1 MSGSKRPCLLP
12 IRRST
17 PGLVGVAARR
27 CKIIT
32 VQTEHPTG
40 LHRRVALYNTSASAV
55 AGCSCSRP
63 GSKTGGFV
71 EKKIPS
77 CKRHSGPAVGKCSPG
92 RLPGVL
98 QQGCFSQRKLRL
110 DSSATLTIQGEV
122 EEQPDTTTP
131 RYPKAPGCPKPPS
144 PHPRLARH
152 DIDHRHPLRTS
163 CKNRKR
169 FRKTG
174 WSVQYIV
181 QLPRKLSKRGRAEL
195 RSRSPLKL

>member
-131 RYPKAPGCPKPPS
+131 QCPKAPGCPTPLLIPDWPVTTSTTVIPS
-144 PHPRLARH
+144 ELHAKTANASERRAGACNTSSNSLESFQNAVAR
-152 DIDHRHPLRTS
+152 S
-163 CKNRKR
+163 
-169 FRKTG
+169 
-174 WSVQYIV
+174 SV
-181 QLPRKLSKRGRAEL
+181 RGAL
-195 RSRSPLKL
+195 